1 MISEILGHTG
11 FQRYF
16 KNTSWMMGEQALRM
30 IAGLFVGIWVA
41 RYLGPEQFGLFSY
54 VLAFTALFSGI
65 SKLGLDGILVHEI
78 VIQPNKRD
86 VLLGTA
92 FWLKVFGALLVIVL
106 IALTLPFT
114 SNDGVTSIYIF
125 IIAAG
130 MLFQAFEVIEFYF
143 QSQVL
148 AKLVSTCKVIQLVIS
163 SFLKIILVLTES
175 KLIWFFL
182 VALFDTVTLAFS
194 LFIAYKTQKNHTSFY
209 RFFDIS
215 NAKYLLKYSWP
226 LILSSIIFMIH
237 MRIDQI
243 IIKEMLGEYEVGIYS
258 AAIRLSEVW
267 FFIPVMI
274 TSSLFPS
281 IIKAKKYSGTLYVE
295 RLQWL
300 YTFMVWLA
308 ICIALPITFLSN
320 WLVTILY
327 GAAYSAA
334 GKVLMIHIWSGV
346 FVFLSSAFGK
356 YLIIENITMVNF
368 YRVFYGAIINILL
381 NLIFIPRFGIVGSAY
396 ATLISLFTIN
406 IFYDVFIANLRIQ
419 LIMKLRAFF
428 SPIVCIKTFFIFIK
442 RA

>member
-1 MISEILGHTG
+1 
-11 FQRYF
+11 
-16 KNTSWMMGEQALRM
+16 
-30 IAGLFVGIWVA
+30 
-41 RYLGPEQFGLFSY
+41 
-54 VLAFTALFSGI
+54 
-65 SKLGLDGILVHEI
+65 
-78 VIQPNKRD
+78 
-86 VLLGTA
+86 
-92 FWLKVFGALLVIVL
+92 
-106 IALTLPFT
+106 
-114 SNDGVTSIYIF
+114 
-125 IIAAG
+125 
-130 MLFQAFEVIEFYF
+130 
-143 QSQVL
+143 
-148 AKLVSTCKVIQLVIS
+148 
-163 SFLKIILVLTES
+163 
-175 KLIWFFL
+175 
-182 VALFDTVTLAFS
+182 
-194 LFIAYKTQKNHTSFY
+194 
-209 RFFDIS
+209 
-215 NAKYLLKYSWP
+215 
-226 LILSSIIFMIH
+226 
-237 MRIDQI
+237 
-243 IIKEMLGEYEVGIYS
+243 MLGEYEVGIYS